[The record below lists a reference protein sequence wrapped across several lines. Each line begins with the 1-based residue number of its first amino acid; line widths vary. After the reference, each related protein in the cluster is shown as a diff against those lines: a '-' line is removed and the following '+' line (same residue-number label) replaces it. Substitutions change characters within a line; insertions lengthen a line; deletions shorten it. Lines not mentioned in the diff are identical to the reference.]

1 MGNLRKRLTSCEYL
15 QGCGMAVCS
24 RFALANGRCCVGT
37 AGVCICCVCRAC
49 AGFEQAPAMVRVP
62 VQAAAVSGDRN
73 MANVKQLR
81 LRLASVQCLKSTVS
95 IDLI

>member
-1 MGNLRKRLTSCEYL
+1 
-15 QGCGMAVCS
+15 
-24 RFALANGRCCVGT
+24 
-37 AGVCICCVCRAC
+37 
-49 AGFEQAPAMVRVP
+49 MVRVP

-81 LRLASVQCLKSTVS
+81 LRLASVQRLKSTVS